1 MIRIPKYDTGI
12 CPRCGSRL
20 TARLKQGRDGS
31 SSFHLG
37 SPVAY
42 SHDPGQYNIICMD
55 CGVRWAGSG
64 KFRFAGTDEIRS
76 LKEDWESM
84 LEGTE
89 QADEGAILEDM
100 SKELW
105 LAEGKKRNPSP
116 SFIRNM
122 GRKIL
127 DMISNGHVSL
137 KPMIT
142 ERYPFDR
149 AMEGFAAMKAHND
162 RRIKIMIDF
171 EGQDGGE

>member
-1 MIRIPKYDTGI
+1 MISIPKYDTGI
-12 CPRCGSRL
+12 CPRCGSSL
-20 TARLKQGRDGS
+20 TARLKPGRDGS

-42 SHDPGQYNIICMD
+42 SHDPGQYKIICMD

-127 DMISNGHVSL
+127 HETVSAPVQSAKSFL
-137 KPMIT
+137 RDVTGMP
-142 ERYPFDR
+142 P
-149 AMEGFAAMKAHND
+149 EGSQK
-162 RRIKIMIDF
+162 K
-171 EGQDGGE
+171 E